1 MPDAPVR
8 IAVLVPC
15 LDEAVTIAG
24 VVAGFKAALPHA
36 QIHVF
41 DNASTDDTAALALA
55 AGARVH
61 RVDRPGKA
69 QVMRRAFADVE
80 ADVYLMVDGDGTYDP
95 ATASA
100 LVAQVLEQ
108 GVDMAVGRRLPT
120 DAGAWRPGHRSGN
133 RVLRGGLSL
142 LFGRDCGD
150 LFSGYRAL
158 SRRCVKSFPV
168 LSSGFAIET
177 ELTVHAL
184 ELAMP
189 IAEVATPYRPR
200 PEGSVSKLGTV
211 SDGLR
216 VVRAMLGL
224 FVAERPLPVY
234 GAAALAL
241 AAAAV
246 ALAAPLLPTW
256 LDTGL
261 VPRFPTAILATGLS
275 ILAALSLTAGL
286 VLDTV
291 TRGRREQKLLVYL
304 SIPAPRKGEGT

>member
-1 MPDAPVR
+1 MPGRV
-8 IAVLVPC
+8 AVLVPC
-15 LDEAVTIAG
+15 LDEATTVAG
-24 VVAGFKAALPHA
+24 VVAAFRAALPDA
-36 QIHVF
+36 TIHVF
-41 DNASTDDTAALALA
+41 DNASADDTAARAAA

-61 RVDRPGKA
+61 RVELPGKA
-69 QVMRRAFADVE
+69 QVMRRAFADVD
-80 ADVYLMVDGDGTYDP
+80 ADIYVMVDGDGTYDA
-95 ATASA
+95 ATAPE
-100 LVAQVLEQ
+100 LVRRVVEH
-108 GVDMAVGRRLPT
+108 GVDMAIGRRVPT
-120 DAGAWRPGHRSGN
+120 DTSAWRPGHRTGN
-133 RVLRGGLSL
+133 RWLRGGLSL

-189 IAEVATPYRPR
+189 FVEVPTPYGPR
-200 PEGSVSKLGTV
+200 PAGSQSKLDTV
-211 SDGLR
+211 GDGLR

-224 FVAERPLPVY
+224 FVAERPLAVY
-234 GAAALAL
+234 GSTAAALGLL
-241 AAAAV
+241 AV
-246 ALAAPLLPTW
+246 LLAAPLLPTY
-256 LDTGL
+256 LETGL

-291 TRGRREQKLLVYL
+291 TRGRREQKLLAYL
-304 SIPAPRKGEGT
+304 AVPAPSKEGAR